1 MGRSRRVDVT
11 AALKHPAPSTG
22 LLYWHTIRACH
33 ILLPPLQRWAKE
45 QMRHNLQF
53 PIFAYIC
60 VSAVIPF
67 DHSHLWSASLLG
79 QVAKA
84 LPYWHFVSDPTGSSP
99 GASGILHYTS
109 VCICFIPKPLFIL
122 EPPPDFIHF
131 CIQRHNLL
139 IQFFLCCWMCFFSP
153 VGLKEQ
159 IVLCFLVHKNHN
171 WLNAFILILIGRMI
185 IVPV

>member
-53 PIFAYIC
+53 PISAYIC
-60 VSAVIPF
+60 VSVVIPF

-99 GASGILHYTS
+99 GASGIFHYTS

-139 IQFFLCCWMCFFSP
+139 IQFFYAAECASLVLLVSKNRLCCVSLSIKITTDLMHLSWY
-153 VGLKEQ
+153 
-159 IVLCFLVHKNHN
+159 
-171 WLNAFILILIGRMI
+171 
-185 IVPV
+185 